1 MDLGYPNF
9 KYKLANLS
17 SASRAVL
24 FVVAALDDAQV
35 QHLVVNVRRPVIW
48 KMQIKGCLTFCS
60 CVTAAP
66 VVCFASVGLTHC
78 SLSVCRFGKKNN
90 EVVDFSGSLPSLR
103 AVLLVVAL
111 LAVEVAVGSV
121 VVGEGVEQAVAV
133 LAPEAVPVV
142 PRSL

>member
-1 MDLGYPNF
+1 MSDDLENGSCRLKDASLPVS
-9 KYKLANLS
+9 LLQLPQL
-17 SASRAVL
+17 SASPL
-24 FVVAALDDAQV
+24 LGS
-35 QHLVVNVRRPVIW
+35 PI
-48 KMQIKGCLTFCS
+48 
-60 CVTAAP
+60 AAP
-66 VVCFASVGLTHC
+66 QFAGL
-78 SLSVCRFGKKNN
+78 VKKKHNK
-90 EVVDFSGSLPSLR
+90 VVDFSGSLPSLR